1 MCDLKEIDKLRSLIE
16 ETINLNFPNGIEH
29 TTLRVVALGILLV
42 TYKNEMELFLPHME
56 IAKMSLDELLEKT
69 NNA

>member
-1 MCDLKEIDKLRSLIE
+1 MCDVKEVEKLRGLIE
-16 ETINLNFPNGIEH
+16 ETINLNFPEGIEY
-29 TTLRVVALGILLV
+29 TSLRVVVLGILLV

-56 IAKMSLDELLEKT
+56 IAKMSLDELLEKA